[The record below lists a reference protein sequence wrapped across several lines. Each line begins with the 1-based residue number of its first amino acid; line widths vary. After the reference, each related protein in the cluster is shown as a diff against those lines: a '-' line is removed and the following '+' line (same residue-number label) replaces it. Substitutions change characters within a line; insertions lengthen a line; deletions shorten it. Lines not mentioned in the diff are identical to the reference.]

1 MTIEIAKELKIIKDR
16 INEIERKL
24 DSYFGMK
31 HEENAANIDY
41 VAMMADVELPEG
53 GIDDGTQ

>member
-16 INEIERKL
+16 INEVERKL

-41 VAMMADVELPEG
+41 IAMLEDVELPEREG
-53 GIDDGTQ
+53 